1 MGRGAPRAA
10 FSLTSG
16 AEFLLFTDSFLFIQ
30 CFYIAGVCMYTCVC
44 IDIQICIIH
53 TYMCVQSA
61 PYLSKKI
68 DFTEHI
74 TGVGDKDG

>member
-1 MGRGAPRAA
+1 MGGGAPRAA

-44 IDIQICIIH
+44 IDIQIYIIH
-53 TYMCVQSA
+53 TYIFVRAIC
-61 PYLSKKI
+61 PLL
-68 DFTEHI
+68 E
-74 TGVGDKDG
+74 